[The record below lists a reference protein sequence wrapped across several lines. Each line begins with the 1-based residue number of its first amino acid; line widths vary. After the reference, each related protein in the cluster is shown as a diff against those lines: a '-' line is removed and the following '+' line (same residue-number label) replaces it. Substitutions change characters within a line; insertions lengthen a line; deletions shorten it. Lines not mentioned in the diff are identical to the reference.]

1 MSCMDIHII
10 SKRYSTRYF
19 IYILKL
25 HSTLDKIQQDERDI
39 IECNAIMNNEILYF
53 EKNLLRVAWSPDS
66 QMISAGSSDKFLYI
80 WEVEAAKIAFKLPGH
95 TGSVNDIDFH
105 PSEPISKCYLTY
117 IYITDLSLL
126 YKVC

>member
-1 MSCMDIHII
+1 M
-10 SKRYSTRYF
+10 KE
-19 IYILKL
+19 ILL
-25 HSTLDKIQQDERDI
+25 NVI
-39 IECNAIMNNEILYF
+39 NVMIMNNEILYF

-105 PSEPISKCYLTY
+105 PSEPISKRYLTY

-126 YKVC
+126 YTVCYSDK